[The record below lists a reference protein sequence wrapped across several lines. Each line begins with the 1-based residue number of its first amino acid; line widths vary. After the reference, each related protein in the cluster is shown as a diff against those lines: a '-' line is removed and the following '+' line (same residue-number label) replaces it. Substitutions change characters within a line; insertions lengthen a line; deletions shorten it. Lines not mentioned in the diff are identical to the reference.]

1 MAPPLM
7 TYLTEFAD
15 WRPNAEVRAE
25 RPAANAYVSSTS
37 LQWATDEVASGS
49 VLAETLLTC
58 ANPYAAEGDV
68 PCIVLPRAPAI
79 RTMRAK
85 NVRKVVASAY
95 NGPALDCDD

>member
-1 MAPPLM
+1 M
-7 TYLTEFAD
+7 TKRARSSLGLSQDEVDHLVTGYLCA
-15 WRPNAEVRAE
+15 
-25 RPAANAYVSSTS
+25 SSTRRGGPEDRAPLRGTSPS
-37 LQWATDEVASGS
+37 LQRATDEVASGS

-85 NVRKVVASAY
+85 NVRKH
-95 NGPALDCDD
+95 LRIT